1 MNNIPVI
8 GQKQKYVEID
18 TNELRLCRA
27 PKKVIFHYFSVLGK
41 SSVIDSNSFIQ
52 ISDIWM
58 LNIYSIANSFKVCLQ
73 VRKRHS
79 KGLKSNLSNC
89 LNIRLFASNI
99 LRFSLLRTL
108 WFPSIS
114 QMNGKR
120 PNHQPGNSFTIS
132 SIRFILATL
141 VKCFYSK
148 MRQGIWSRLTEIKAK
163 RLKSRKNTKRF

>member
-8 GQKQKYVEID
+8 GQKQKYVELD
-18 TNELRLCRA
+18 TNQLRLCRA
-27 PKKVIFHYFSVLGK
+27 PKKVLFHYFSVLGK

-52 ISDIWM
+52 IRDIWM
-58 LNIYSIANSFKVCLQ
+58 LNICLIANSFKVCSQ
-73 VRKRHS
+73 ARKRHS

-99 LRFSLLRTL
+99 LRLSLLRINR
-108 WFPSIS
+108 FPSIS

-120 PNHQPGNSFTIS
+120 LNHQQGNSFTIS

-141 VKCFYSK
+141 MKCFYSK
-148 MRQGIWSRLTEIKAK
+148 MRQGIWSRLTEIKAN
-163 RLKSRKNTKRF
+163 RSKSQKNTRRF